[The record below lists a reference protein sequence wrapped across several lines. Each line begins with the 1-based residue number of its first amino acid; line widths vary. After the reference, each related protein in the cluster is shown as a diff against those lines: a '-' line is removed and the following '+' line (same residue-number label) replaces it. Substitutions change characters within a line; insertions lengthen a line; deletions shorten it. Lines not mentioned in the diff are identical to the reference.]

1 MVECMS
7 LCDDRLPYQ
16 VRCWLFGWCR
26 LWQVRVFALLAQ
38 KLQVVHLSAAA
49 CLFQFRPSLV
59 GQVALQELAQWLRF
73 VQAVVA
79 V

>member
-26 LWQVRVFALLAQ
+26 LWQVRVSALLAQ
-38 KLQVVHLSAAA
+38 KLQVVHLQAAES
-49 CLFQFRPSLV
+49 LFQFRPSLV
-59 GQVALQELAQWLRF
+59 GQMALRELAQGLQF
-73 VQAVVA
+73 VQAAVA